1 MSNRKILRDNIQAI
15 TSNAVKRLA
24 RRAGVK
30 RISSLVYEETRGIT
44 RVFLEDVLRSVIVRV
59 GFTKSKTI
67 KVKHVEPSLDV
78 AMYSA
83 AISDFKCHAR
93 KRAEKKEGSKRRHHN
108 PGTVALSDIRHY
120 QKGGCLMISRAAFNR
135 VVREIAHYFNNDLRL
150 STDAALLLQ
159 YATESHLVH
168 LFEGANTAAL
178 HAGRTGI
185 QPKDL
190 QFVRHLGSG
199 VKVLPTSSN
208 VPVINFNVSIDR
220 VLGNVHPDSG
230 LGIGSDAK
238 SQVNFLVN
246 KFASAVINTASELAE
261 LNNQTTLDIRV
272 VQAAVTEVLPDE
284 LARHAVSEG
293 TKAVGKFKAHK
304 VDKSKKT
311 SGAKKAG
318 LLFSVSKVRTLLKD
332 CATLQKVHQKAGEDD
347 KRRTILVKKGCD
359 RRVGAGASVYLA
371 AVLEYITA
379 EILDLSGN
387 SARDHKHVRITARDL
402 TLAIDND
409 QALTELRKKLNVE
422 IIGGGVLPH
431 IHTKLLPVKKV
442 KL

>member
-1 MSNRKILRDNIQAI
+1 
-15 TSNAVKRLA
+15 
-24 RRAGVK
+24 
-30 RISSLVYEETRGIT
+30 
-44 RVFLEDVLRSVIVRV
+44 
-59 GFTKSKTI
+59 
-67 KVKHVEPSLDV
+67 
-78 AMYSA
+78 MYSA

-93 KRAEKKEGSKRRHHN
+93 KRAETKEGSKRRHHN

-135 VVREIAHYFNNDLRL
+135 LVREIAQDFKGGLRL

-199 VKVLPTSSN
+199 VKVLSTSSN

-220 VLGNVHPDSG
+220 VLDRVHADSG
-230 LGIGSDAK
+230 LGSDAK

-246 KFASAVINTASELAE
+246 KLASAVINTASELAA
-261 LNNQTTLDIRV
+261 LNNQSTLDIRV
-272 VQAAVTEVLPDE
+272 VQAAVREVLPGE

-293 TKAVGKFKAHK
+293 TKAVNKFKAHK
-304 VDKSKKT
+304 VDKSNKT
-311 SGAKKAG
+311 SGATKAG

-359 RRVGAGASVYLA
+359 RRVSAGASVYLA

-379 EILDLSGN
+379 EILELSGN
-387 SARDHKHVRITARDL
+387 GARDHKHVRITARDL
-402 TLAIDND
+402 TLAIEND
-409 QALTELRKKLNVE
+409 EELAELKKKLNVE
-422 IIGGGVLPH
+422 IIGGGVVPH
-431 IHTKLLPVKKV
+431 IHNKLLPVKKL

>member
-1 MSNRKILRDNIQAI
+1 MSNRKIFRNNIQAI

-30 RISSLVYEETRGIT
+30 RISGLVYEEVRGNT
-44 RVFLEDVLRSVIVRV
+44 RVFLEDVLRSTIVRV
-59 GFTKSKTI
+59 SFTKSKTI

-93 KRAEKKEGSKRRHHN
+93 KRAEKKEGSKRRHH

-120 QKGGCLMISRAAFNR
+120 QKGGCLMISRAGFNR
-135 VVREIAHYFNNDLRL
+135 FVREIAQDFKTGLRL

-159 YATESHLVH
+159 YATEAHLVH
-168 LFEGANTAAL
+168 LLEGANNAAL

-185 QPKDL
+185 MPKDL
-190 QFVRHLGSG
+190 QLVRHIAPD

-208 VPVINFNVSIDR
+208 VPIINFNVSIDR
-220 VLGNVHPDSG
+220 VLGQFHPDSG
-230 LGIGSDAK
+230 LGSDAK
-238 SQVNFLVN
+238 SQLNFLVN
-246 KFASAVINTASELAE
+246 KLASAVINTATELAD
-261 LNNQTTLDIRV
+261 LNNQSTLDIKV
-272 VQAAVTEVLPDE
+272 VQSAVLEVLPGE
-284 LARHAVSEG
+284 LAKHAVSQG
-293 TKAVGKFKAHK
+293 TKAVTKFTTHK
-304 VDKSKKT
+304 VEKKTKT
-311 SGAKKAG
+311 SGATKAG
-318 LLFSVSKVRTLLKD
+318 LVFSVSKVRTLLKD
-332 CATLQKVHQKAGEDD
+332 CATLQKVRQKAGEDD

-371 AVLEYITA
+371 AVLEYIA
-379 EILDLSGN
+379 GEVLELSGN

-402 TLAIDND
+402 TLAINND
-409 QALTELRKKLNVE
+409 EELAELKKKLNVE
-422 IIGGGVLPH
+422 ILGGGVLPH
-431 IHTKLLPVKKV
+431 ISHKLLPVKKE

>member
-1 MSNRKILRDNIQAI
+1 MSNRKIFRDNIQAI

-30 RISSLVYEETRGIT
+30 RISSLVYEETRGVI
-44 RVFLEDVLRSVIVRV
+44 RVFLEDVLRSVTVRV
-59 GFTKSKTI
+59 AFTKSKTI

-120 QKGGCLMISRAAFNR
+120 QKGGCLMISRAPFNR
-135 VVREIAHYFNNDLRL
+135 LVREIAQDFKGGLRL

-159 YATESHLVH
+159 YATESHVVH
-168 LFEGANTAAL
+168 RMEGANIAAI

-185 QPKDL
+185 QPKDMQCAL
-190 QFVRHLGSG
+190 HLGSG
-199 VKVLPTSSN
+199 VKVLSTSSN

-220 VLGNVHPDSG
+220 VLDQVHADSG
-230 LGIGSDAK
+230 LGSDAK

-246 KFASAVINTASELAE
+246 KLASAVINTASELAA
-261 LNNQTTLDIRV
+261 LNNQSTLDLRV
-272 VQAAVTEVLPDE
+272 VQAAVREVLPGE
-284 LARHAVSEG
+284 LAKHAVSAG
-293 TKAVGKFKAHK
+293 TKAVTNFKAHK
-304 VDKSKKT
+304 VDKSNKT

-318 LLFSVSKVRTLLKD
+318 LSFSVSKVRTLLKD

-379 EILDLSGN
+379 EVLELSGN
-387 SARDHKHVRITARDL
+387 GARDHKHVRITARDL
-402 TLAIDND
+402 TLAIEND
-409 QALTELRKKLNVE
+409 EELAELKKKLNVE
-422 IIGGGVLPH
+422 IIGGGVVPH
-431 IHTKLLPVKKV
+431 IHNKLLPVKKL

>member
-30 RISSLVYEETRGIT
+30 RISGLVYEEVRGNT
-44 RVFLEDVLRSVIVRV
+44 RVFLEDVLRSTIVRV
-59 GFTKSKTI
+59 AFTKSKTI

-120 QKGGCLMISRAAFNR
+120 QKGGCLMISRAGFNR
-135 VVREIAHYFNNDLRL
+135 FVREIAQDFKNGLRL
-150 STDAALLLQ
+150 STNAALLLQ
-159 YATESHLVH
+159 YATEAHLVH
-168 LFEGANTAAL
+168 LLEGANNVAL

-185 QPKDL
+185 MPKDL
-190 QFVRHLGSG
+190 QLVRHLAPD

-220 VLGNVHPDSG
+220 VLGKVHADSG
-230 LGIGSDAK
+230 LRSDAK
-238 SQVNFLVN
+238 SQLNFIVN
-246 KFASAVINTASELAE
+246 KLASAVINTASELAD
-261 LNNQTTLDIRV
+261 LNNQSTLDIRV
-272 VQAAVTEVLPDE
+272 VQAAVREVLPGE
-284 LARHAVSEG
+284 LAKHAVSEG
-293 TKAVGKFKAHK
+293 TKAVTKFTAHK
-304 VDKSKKT
+304 VDKKTKT
-311 SGAKKAG
+311 SGATKAG
-318 LLFSVSKVRTLLKD
+318 LVFSVSKVRTLLKD
-332 CATLQKVHQKAGEDD
+332 CATLQKVRQKAGEDD

-379 EILDLSGN
+379 EVLEFSGN
-387 SARDHKHVRITARDL
+387 SARDHKHLRITARDL

-409 QALTELRKKLNVE
+409 EELAELKKKLNVE
-422 IIGGGVLPH
+422 ILGGGVLPH
-431 IHTKLLPVKKV
+431 ISHKLLPVKKE